1 MQGQSTGLI
10 RETPPGPRTAAKVA
24 GVEALF
30 TQGTFKVGNSVGGK
44 LTRNTSKDYVVYVS
58 FPKSNTGNRKAF
70 NEWALNTHLTK
81 SRDIK
86 FKARATSDR
95 KSGVNPE
102 FDVVFGIIHKPFG
115 GANLGDVAEGLL
127 ACALASRFIK
137 KRGKVVLD
145 DVWDMIIELNK
156 KGLASSKTS
165 EGCPENLVMSGFNA
179 RQLRKGLEV
188 RYITQ
193 SNNKGIKMKDD
204 VVLYIGLAKVNM
216 EYLLSAATNYTTRSV
231 LEGFAKGSIA
241 YANSQRVMDWAELIY
256 TNKMY
261 DLIECKA
268 VGLAGS
274 QTVTRDEG
282 TKIDV
287 EVFIT
292 DDAGEPRLIE
302 TGSLSRGVDIKI
314 SLKAGAVQQFGQ
326 KGGVEWEGKRGKIG
340 YAEFFQD
347 LFGLDRSTLSQY
359 KGGFDKKANAPK
371 VPPNKRISDS
381 VCGLYKSVAAKLEK
395 DINHIGSKRN
405 PNANIVPFFRALADG
420 IIQYATLDEEYVH
433 LVQLMAETT
442 TNPALARTYEF
453 EKLRDLWTPQING
466 KVNANFV
473 YPNYVVSYETSSSKV
488 AGWKVGG
495 KKVDG
500 PLPKI
505 IISERGK
512 DGADSVLLQLRVKA
526 ETVNGKPYYRN
537 YIEKGHAMTRLIG
550 SHVDRY

>member
-10 RETPPGPRTAAKVA
+10 RETPPGARTAAKVA

-30 TQGTFKVGNSVGGK
+30 TQGTFKVGNSVGGQLK
-44 LTRNTSKDYVVYVS
+44 KTNGDYWVYVS

-70 NEWALNTHLTK
+70 NEWALNTHLTR
-81 SRDIK
+81 SRDIT
-86 FKARATSDR
+86 FKARASPDR
-95 KSGVNPE
+95 KSAVNPE

-127 ACALASRFIK
+127 ACAIASRFIK

-145 DVWDMIIELNK
+145 DVWNMIVELK
-156 KGLASSKTS
+156 KTGLGAQKTS
-165 EGCPENLVMSGFNA
+165 EGCPENLAMSGFNV
-179 RQLRKGLEV
+179 RPLRKGLEV

-193 SNNKGIKMKDD
+193 SNNKGITMKDD

-216 EYLLSAATNYTTRSV
+216 EYLLSASTNYTTRSV
-231 LEGFAKGSIA
+231 LENFAKASIA

-302 TGSLSRGVDIKI
+302 TGSVSRGVDIKI

-340 YAEFFQD
+340 YAMFFQD
-347 LFGLDRSTLSQY
+347 LFGLDRSTLSRY
-359 KGGFDKKANAPK
+359 KNSFDKKATAPK

-381 VCGLYKSVAAKLEK
+381 VCGLYKSVAEKLER
-395 DINHIGSKRN
+395 DINSIGTRRN
-405 PNANIVPFFRALADG
+405 PNGNIVPFFMDLADG
-420 IIQYATLDEEYVH
+420 IIRYATLNEEYVH
-433 LVQLMAETT
+433 LVQLMAETS

-453 EKLRDLWTPQING
+453 EKLRDIWTPQNNG
-466 KVNANFV
+466 KPNANFV
-473 YPNYVVSYETSSSKV
+473 YPNYMVSYETSSSKV
-488 AGWKVGG
+488 AGWNVGG
-495 KKVDG
+495 KKVEG

-512 DGADSVLLQLRVKA
+512 SGSDAVLLQLRVKA
-526 ETVNGKPYYRN
+526 ETVSGKPYYRN